1 MDLSR
6 QELVIGKEAQKKL
19 ENSKIV
25 IVGLGAIGS
34 LTAELLVRSGVKH
47 LILIDRDYIESSNL
61 QRQHMFVV
69 SDIGEPKVKVSEKYL
84 KKINSKIKVKSYF
97 DNLDHTNIDLLDSDL
112 VLDCTDNLQTRF
124 LINDYCKKNKI
135 NWIFSSAIKGHGYVF
150 NVLPKGPCFNC
161 IFESLSSSDTC
172 ETVGVMNTIT
182 SLISS
187 LQVNEAIKILIG
199 KKSETDL
206 IYVNINENNIL
217 KIKVNK
223 KKLCTVCK
231 GSYDYLSSEKVEKL
245 IKLCGRGNFL
255 FEKKK
260 KINKRKFD
268 NIKDWGKVFK
278 YKEMTVFPD
287 KILIKTKSEK
297 DARSLYSNY
306 VGNKLLFLPRINSF
320 LFGYLFL

>member
-19 ENSKIV
+19 EQSKV
-25 IVGLGAIGS
+25 AIVGLGATGS
-34 LTAELLVRSGVKH
+34 LTSELLVRSGVKK

-69 SDIGEPKVKVSEKYL
+69 SDVGEPKVKVSEKYL

-97 DNLDHTNIDLLDSDL
+97 DNLDHSNIDLIGADL

-135 NWIFSSAIKGHGYVF
+135 DWIFSSAIKGHGYVF
-150 NVLPKGPCFNC
+150 NVLSNGPCFNC
-161 IFESLSSSDTC
+161 VFGNLSSSDTC

-187 LQVNEAIKILIG
+187 LQVNEAIKLLIDR
-199 KKSETDL
+199 EPENDL
-206 IYVNINENNIL
+206 IYVNIDKNNIL

-223 KKLCTVCK
+223 KKSCEVCN
-231 GSYDYLSSEKVEKL
+231 
-245 IKLCGRGNFL
+245 GR
-255 FEKKK
+255 
-260 KINKRKFD
+260 
-268 NIKDWGKVFK
+268 
-278 YKEMTVFPD
+278 
-287 KILIKTKSEK
+287 
-297 DARSLYSNY
+297 
-306 VGNKLLFLPRINSF
+306 
-320 LFGYLFL
+320 